1 MSCFGRPRRLAI
13 SLLLLPLCLEA
24 ACSRPGVSSA
34 DGATPADQHQVPFRD
49 GDGSAHANPDSSAAA
64 QNNGAKPES
73 DLPFH
78 DLQSLPVGTLL
89 TVRLKNSVS
98 ADNSGTS
105 ATFEGVVDE
114 PVLIEGNTLVPRGA
128 GVAGRVEYARASGM
142 KRSGYVRLTL
152 DSIDIAGK
160 GSTPADLQ
168 PVRAR
173 ECSWQRR
180 FAGCD
185 HPRKGSTP
193 HLSAQRTGLRRRST
207 VFYSSLARSSLATP
221 VKPPRLASPEFSTE
235 DFPF

>member
-1 MSCFGRPRRLAI
+1 MSRFGRPRGLAI
-13 SLLLLPLCLEA
+13 SLLLLPLCLELG
-24 ACSRPGVSSA
+24 CSRPAVTSA
-34 DGATPADQHQVPFRD
+34 DGAAPADQHQVPFRD
-49 GDGSAHANPDSSAAA
+49 GDGSAHANPDASPAA

-89 TVRLKNSVS
+89 TVRLKDSVS

-105 ATFEGVVDE
+105 GTFEGVVDE

-160 GSTPADLQ
+160 GLRLQ
-168 PVRAR
+168 
-173 ECSWQRR
+173 
-180 FAGCD
+180 
-185 HPRKGSTP
+185 T
-193 HLSAQRTGLRRRST
+193 
-207 VFYSSLARSSLATP
+207 SSLFARGNSPGSDASLGVITLEKGRRLTFRLSEPVYVAEQQSST
-221 VKPPRLASPEFSTE
+221 RH
-235 DFPF
+235 